1 MRFPFDG
8 DATRAGGEVMS
19 VLDVEQS
26 GHVAIVTLN
35 RPEARN
41 ALSPELIVRLDSCW
55 RTLRE
60 DDNVRAVV
68 LTGAPGTTFCAG
80 FDLALSI
87 PLMTGAREPADEFD
101 AAVAADP
108 ALAGRACLRDEG
120 LGKPLIVAANGHA
133 IMQTGSSPTSTLDLR
148 VMASGARLG
157 LSEVRLGLIPAMGGT
172 ATLTRHMPRVLAAEM
187 LLTGEPIEAE
197 RALAASFINRVVAAD
212 EVLSTARDMAGT
224 IAGNAPLAVAEA
236 LALLRTADDLTE
248 AEALDREAEASRRL
262 MATEDAVEGPR
273 AFLERRPPTFKG
285 R

>member
-1 MRFPFDG
+1 
-8 DATRAGGEVMS
+8 MS

-133 IMQTGSSPTSTLDLR
+133 IAGGMELLRAADLR